1 MLENTLRLGRG
12 LLAKEVQLLTRYR
25 VNTASYLVLMYA
37 IFLVIFLGGRT
48 FGGQTFDNSLGAIIV
63 GYFLASLSFT
73 SFSRLAR
80 TFSREASWG
89 TLEQLYM
96 AKVGFR
102 RVTVL
107 VAFTQFFLSFLIGTI
122 ILGMMLVTTGKTVSL
137 DVVSIVPVLVF
148 ALLSVIGLGFVLG
161 GAAVLYKRIDNVFG
175 LMQFG
180 FYGLVAAPVES
191 YPALKFLPLA
201 QGSYVLRL
209 VMEQGY
215 RLWEVPVADLGILV
229 LTGVGYMLLG
239 YVALGKIVG
248 VARER
253 GVLGHY

>member
-12 LLAKEVQLLTRYR
+12 LLKKEVQLLARYR

-48 FGGQTFDNSLGAIIV
+48 FGGSTFDDSLGAIIV

-96 AKVGFR
+96 AQVGFR
-102 RVTVL
+102 QVTVL

-122 ILGMMLVTTGKTVSL
+122 ILGLMLVTTGKSISL
-137 DVVSIVPVLVF
+137 DVVSIIPVLVF
-148 ALLSVIGLGFVLG
+148 AIMSVVGLGFILG

-175 LMQFG
+175 LMQFA
-180 FYGLVAAPVES
+180 FYGLVAAPVET
-191 YPALKFLPLA
+191 YPVMKFLPLA

-209 VMEQGY
+209 VMERGY
-215 RLWEVPVADLGILV
+215 RLWEIPVADLGILV
-229 LTGVGYMLLG
+229 VVGIGYLLLG
-239 YVALGKIVG
+239 YAGLGKIVS
-248 VARER
+248 VARDR
-253 GVLGHY
+253 GVMGHY